1 MKQPAIRKSLRPPKR
16 DREAGVTIVL
26 VAAAL
31 TAALAMAALSID
43 VVTLYLADAN
53 AQQAADAAALAG
65 ARILSLSGMTGDPQN
80 ASGLWSAACTS
91 AQDVATAVGNQITVG
106 GTIPAGITV
115 TFPNDTSGNCSGAGL
130 NKFGVNPKVQVKIQ
144 STSLPTFFARIW
156 GKTGS
161 TVSATATAE
170 VFNPSNS
177 GAFSGSGIIPVQPRC
192 VKPWIVPNIDPGN
205 YPNPFVSNVDGSINS
220 ASQGIRLSGATPG
233 IVGEQFALFAGCS
246 NAVDPCIPMT
256 PDANVTSGT
265 IPPTP
270 PPPVPPNLIYFP
282 GEAPAFSVAVPS
294 GATGTTYEAAVGGCD
309 QKTIY
314 QCGVPN
320 ASAGNPNKI
329 DLSENPGGGTGD
341 TAVAVQILI
350 HQAGGQDALDTAKY
364 PYQIK
369 TGAGNPL
376 TGAGLASGSLVTSS
390 NSIVS
395 LPIYDNATPI
405 NPTSTTPVT
414 IVGFLQV
421 FVNQVNADGSLS
433 VTVLNVSGCSNA
445 ATQTALTGTSPV
457 PIRLITYP

>member
-1 MKQPAIRKSLRPPKR
+1 MKPPAIKKSLRSPR
-16 DREAGVTIVL
+16 RAREAGVTILL

-31 TAALAMAALSID
+31 TAAMAMAALSID
-43 VVTLYLADAN
+43 MVTLYLADAN

-80 ASGLWSAACTS
+80 TSGRWSAACTS
-91 AQDVATAVGNQITVG
+91 AQEVATAVGNQITVG
-106 GTIPAGITV
+106 GTIPASITV
-115 TFPNDTSGNCSGAGL
+115 TFPDDASGSCSGAGL
-130 NKFGVNPKVQVKIQ
+130 NKFGVNPEVQVKIQ

-170 VFNPSNS
+170 VFNSSNS

-205 YPNPFVSNVDGSINS
+205 GSAQFVTDGNGSINS
-220 ASQGIRLSGATPG
+220 TGIRLGGASPG
-233 IVGEQFALFAGCS
+233 VVGEQFNLLAGCS
-246 NAVDPCIPMT
+246 NTTDPCTPMT
-256 PDANVTSGT
+256 PVATG
-265 IPPTP
+265 PPTP
-270 PPPVPPNLIYFP
+270 SLTYFP

-294 GATGTTYEAAVGGCD
+294 GATGTSYEAATAGCD
-309 QKTIY
+309 QKTVY

-320 ASAGNPNKI
+320 ASAGNPNRI
-329 DLSENPGGGTGD
+329 DLSENPGGPTGD

-350 HQAGGQDALDTAKY
+350 HQAGGQDTLDTTTY
-364 PYQIK
+364 PYQIT

-376 TGAGLASGSLVTSS
+376 ALAGLPSGSLVTSS

-395 LPIYDNATPI
+395 LPIYDNSTTI
-405 NPTSTTPVT
+405 NTTGTTPVT

-421 FVNQVNADGSLS
+421 FVNLVNPSGSLS
-433 VTVLNVSGCSNA
+433 VTVLNVAGCSNA

-457 PIRLITYP
+457 PTRLITYP